1 MSFYNDHIYP
11 NLISEKTINKISK
24 AVEIVNDSNNLFS
37 NDIFNNI
44 CIFIS
49 NNIIILIIIISIFL
63 ILCYRYND
71 VQKKKASN
79 K

>member
-24 AVEIVNDSNNLFS
+24 AVDIVNDNNNLF
-37 NDIFNNI
+37 FNNI